1 MTKRQE
7 LQCSRRVDHAT
18 ASPTKTWIDRELAGS
33 EFRDVRLN
41 KRFRKLFEQFSEGTG
56 ESIPLVCQDW
66 ANTKA
71 AYRFLS
77 NPRVSEGDILAGH
90 FQSTR
95 DRFAATDGTVLI
107 LHDTTEFNYHREDIQ
122 SVGIVKR
129 TPVRKRLDGSPQHYV
144 VCGIL
149 MHSSLAV
156 TIGGLPLGPAAMKFW
171 TRKKFKG
178 CNALKKKINPTW
190 VPIEK
195 KESIRWL
202 ENLK

>member
-7 LQCSRRVDHAT
+7 LQRSRKVDHAT
-18 ASPTKTWIDRELAGS
+18 ASQTKTWIDRELAGS

-41 KRFRKLFEQFSEGTG
+41 KRFRKLFEQLSEGTG

-90 FQSTR
+90 FRSTR
-95 DRFAATDGTVLI
+95 DRFAATDATVLI

-129 TPVRKRLDGSPQHYV
+129 TPLRNRFDESPQHYV

-156 TIGGLPLGPAAMKFW
+156 TMEGLPLGLAAMKFW

-178 CNALKKKINPTW
+178 CNALKKKINPTR

-195 KESIRWL
+195 KKASAGWRT
-202 ENLK
+202 